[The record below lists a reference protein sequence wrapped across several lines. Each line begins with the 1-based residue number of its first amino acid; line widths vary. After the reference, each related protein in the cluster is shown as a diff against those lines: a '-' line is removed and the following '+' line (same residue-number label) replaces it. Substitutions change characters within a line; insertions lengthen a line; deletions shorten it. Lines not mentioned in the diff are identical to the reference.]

1 MSSTPASRRIVL
13 KSFLQTGFALAS
25 ANSIAGATVDVQDE
39 QKSENHVPP
48 KFNSDETIA
57 YWPGNSIICHIDK
70 KSSAFIAL
78 LDIHRRLSHDG
89 VLHRVAVLPPASYHM
104 TVFNGIS
111 YPERQKH
118 FPTDIPR
125 DASEEFCNQW
135 FFEKLEKFDLGCE
148 LPFRMRAMPLALQT
162 NPYNILLEPIDA
174 VEDKKIRTLRDR
186 LAKVL
191 SYRLADHDTYQFHIT
206 LNYFY
211 SKMDRDEEQRHFKL
225 HQELVSEFLAR
236 APVIELHNPEY
247 VYFDDMYE
255 FRPQLLLRNRLK
267 TG

>member
-1 MSSTPASRRIVL
+1 MSCTPASRRIVL
-13 KSFLQTGFALAS
+13 KSILQTGFTLSA
-25 ANSIAGATVDVQDE
+25 ANSIANATVGAQDE
-39 QKSENHVPP
+39 QKSENIVPP
-48 KFNSDETIA
+48 KFNGDETVA

-70 KSSAFIAL
+70 KSSAFMAL
-78 LDIHRRLSHDG
+78 LDIHRRLVHDG
-89 VLHRVAVLPPASYHM
+89 VTHRVAALPPASYHM

-111 YPERQKH
+111 YPERRTK

-135 FFEKLEKFDLGCE
+135 FLEKLKKFDLGCD
-148 LPFRMRAMPLALQT
+148 LPFRMHAMPLALQT

-174 VEDKKIRTLRDR
+174 VENKKIRTLRDR

-191 SYRLADHDTYQFHIT
+191 NYRLADHDAYRFHIT

-211 SKMDRDEEQRHFKL
+211 SKMDRDEEQRHLKL
-225 HQELVSEFLAR
+225 HQELAAEFLAR
-236 APVIELHNPEY
+236 VPVIELHNPEY

-255 FRPQLLLRNRLK
+255 FRPQLLLNNRLK